1 MKAIRSRRDAKQS
14 AAVAPLPRALILAL
28 VVASLVT
35 PMAAAQGQSG
45 VTVDQIDTSAFPTV
59 RALVTVQDA
68 NGVPEPDLLAGAFE
82 IVEDGRFS
90 FPPAQLNTQV
100 NPDAVVSIAL
110 VVDLS
115 GSMQGKPLEEAQA
128 ASRNLLDALLDRGD
142 DQDRVAFF
150 GINRMVKPDD
160 LTLDE
165 AVEVPFGN
173 DKNKVLNVVNF
184 LKVEGNRPTPLYDAL
199 FRVVKLTAEQGGRRG
214 IIIITDGVDRVSQ
227 LAAEDP
233 ITEANRNNIPVFP
246 ISLSTNTVDRDF
258 LRRLAVRTGGTY
270 REAPSPEEFSGL
282 FQQVLDQL
290 KLQYKLEYSSRLTE
304 DGQPHSL
311 LVRVRAPR
319 VQGFDET
326 KFILNKAPVATTA
339 SNIATLATTVAEPV
353 AAVATPSIE
362 TPAEDTG
369 EKGMQGFIDDVVDF
383 VKDNPLPAALIALAV
398 LLLIVLLVLLIIWL
412 RRRKADQAQGPAA
425 DYGGSDEWQA
435 SMPAAPA
442 VSPGGFQ
449 TSPKGA
455 ALPTMIEGAS
465 PTAAPTVGSGSAPP
479 AAPPP
484 FPVGGQGAAP
494 RMGADQVEGTRVL
507 TRAPKH
513 VALLIDRKN
522 PSQRFDLLAA
532 TDIGRAQTNNVVI
545 ADVTVSRQ
553 HARIRLEED
562 KFLLFDLGSANGT
575 FVNDQRVEQPI
586 TLAENDVVRFGEV
599 AFIFK
604 QLS

>member
-1 MKAIRSRRDAKQS
+1 MKPDCFRQCAQRPAF
-14 AAVAPLPRALILAL
+14 AALWPALLLVLALILMAPL
-28 VVASLVT
+28 V
-35 PMAAAQGQSG
+35 AAQGQSG
-45 VTVDQIDTSAFPTV
+45 ITIDQIDTSAFPTV
-59 RALVTVQDA
+59 NTLVTVRDA
-68 NGVPEPDLLAGAFE
+68 NGVPAPDLPASDFE
-82 IVEDGRFS
+82 IVEDGRYS
-90 FPPAQLNTQV
+90 FPPDQVSTQV

-128 ASRNLLDALLDRGD
+128 ASRNLLDALLDRD
-142 DQDRVAFF
+142 NDPDRMAFF

-165 AVEVPFGN
+165 TVEVSFGN

-184 LKVEGNRPTPLYDAL
+184 LEVEGNRPTPLYDAL
-199 FRVVKLTAEQGGRRG
+199 FRVVKLTAEQRGRRG

-227 LAAEDP
+227 LTADDP

-270 REAPSPEEFSGL
+270 RETPSPEEFSGL

-290 KLQYKLEYSSRLTE
+290 KLQYKLEYRSRLTE

-311 LVRVRAPR
+311 LVRVRSPR

-326 KFILNKAPVATTA
+326 KFLLNKAPVATTA
-339 SNIATLATTVAEPV
+339 SDIATLATKVAEP
-353 AAVATPSIE
+353 AAAAPIAAATPI
-362 TPAEDTG
+362 PADTG

-398 LLLIVLLVLLIIWL
+398 LLLIVLVVLLIVWL
-412 RRRKADQAQGPAA
+412 RRRKAEQAAPAV
-425 DYGGSDEWQA
+425 DYGASDEWA
-435 SMPAAPA
+435 VSMPAAPA
-442 VSPGGFQ
+442 MSPGSFQ

-465 PTAAPTVGSGSAPP
+465 PTAAPTVGPGAAPP
-479 AAPPP
+479 AVPPLFPAGIQGSALPPLGPAPT
-484 FPVGGQGAAP
+484 
-494 RMGADQVEGTRVL
+494 EGTRVIE
-507 TRAPKH
+507 RAPKH
-513 VALLIDRKN
+513 IAMLINRKN
-522 PSQRFDLLAA
+522 PSQRHDLLAT
-532 TDIGRAQTNNVVI
+532 TDIGRAQTNTVVI
-545 ADVTVSRQ
+545 SDVTVSRQ

-575 FVNDQRVEQPI
+575 FVNGQPVEAPVA
-586 TLAENDVVRFGEV
+586 LAENDVVRFGEV
-599 AFIFK
+599 EFTFK